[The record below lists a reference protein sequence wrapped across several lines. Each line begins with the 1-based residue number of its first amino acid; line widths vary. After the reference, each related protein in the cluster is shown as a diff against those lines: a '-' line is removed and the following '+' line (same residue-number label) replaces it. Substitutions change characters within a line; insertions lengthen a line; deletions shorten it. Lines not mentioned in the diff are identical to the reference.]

1 MAKRVLHDEY
11 FKKAKEEGYLARSA
25 YKLIQINERYRL
37 IRSGYRVLDLGC
49 APGAWLQ
56 VASKLV
62 GDTGRVVGLDLK
74 DVREKFPKNVRV
86 FRGDARTFDIETL
99 IEAAGGKFDIVISD
113 MAPNTSGTGDDL
125 VSCVLCQQIL
135 NRIAELAQ
143 PGTSLVMKVFEGA
156 EYKPL
161 LNRTSRVFK
170 RVKGFKPK
178 ASRDIS
184 REMYIIAEQ
193 YRGPIDGA
201 MRRVGDALETR
212 PPMQAKAD
220 TE

>member
-25 YKLIQINERYRL
+25 YKLIQINERFRL
-37 IRSGYRVLDLGC
+37 IKSGYRVLDLGC

-62 GDTGRVVGLDLK
+62 GNTGRVVGLDLK
-74 DVREKFPKNVRV
+74 DVREKFQKNVRV
-86 FRGDARTFDIETL
+86 FQGDVRTFDVNTL
-99 IEAAGGKFDIVISD
+99 IEAAGGKFDVVVSD
-113 MAPNTSGTGDDL
+113 MAPNTSGAGDDL
-125 VSCVLCQQIL
+125 VSCMLCQEIL
-135 NRIAELAQ
+135 NRIAELVQ
-143 PGTSLVMKVFEGA
+143 PGSSLAMKVFEGS

-170 RVKGFKPK
+170 QVKGFKPK

-184 REMYIIAEQ
+184 REIYIVGEH
-193 YRGPIDGA
+193 YKGPIEGA
-201 MRRVGDALETR
+201 IRKVGDAMQTDASVEAET
-212 PPMQAKAD
+212 
-220 TE
+220 E